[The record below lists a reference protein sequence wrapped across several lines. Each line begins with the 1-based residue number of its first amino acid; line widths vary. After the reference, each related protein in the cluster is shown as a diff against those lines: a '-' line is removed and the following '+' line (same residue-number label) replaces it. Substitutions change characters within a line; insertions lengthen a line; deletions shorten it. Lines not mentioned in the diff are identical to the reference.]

1 MEDLENDKMI
11 YWFIFFGVLIF
22 LAVIGHRYVF
32 NYVENKEKE
41 EEKQIFYDENY
52 DINDYLGVWQFFGN
66 DDLPL
71 QELLINVVDGST
83 VTFDYFVNDVAYFES
98 QTASLVDD
106 TAEFNISERDNLG
119 FVKGKF
125 TFRDNKIF
133 LVIISSDID
142 GVNAGTYQ
150 FKVKSEDSLLN

>member
-32 NYVENKEKE
+32 DYVAQKEKVN
-41 EEKQIFYDENY
+41 EKEHVYEKY
-52 DINDYLGVWQFFGN
+52 DINDYIGVWQFFGD

-83 VTFDYFVNDVAYFES
+83 ITFDYYVNGVAYFES
-98 QTASLVDD
+98 QTAILIDD
-106 TAEFNISERDNLG
+106 TAEFDIRECDGLG
-119 FVKGKF
+119 FAKGNF

-133 LVIISSDID
+133 LVVTSTDIEN
-142 GVNAGTYQ
+142 VNFGTYQ
-150 FKVKSEDSLLN
+150 FRVRSEDSLLN